1 MTESEDRFVEFLHQ
15 EARAYNQPPA
25 SVPRDAMWTAI
36 AAERRRRAAKHAQQR
51 IQLRWVV
58 GIAAVLVLGVAIGRL
73 TAPVVPAGPAV
84 VDNTPAEAGDDMMY
98 RTAARE
104 YFGRAEAV
112 LTMFR
117 ADARQ
122 GRPDGGASEVARELL
137 STNRLLLGS
146 PAADDPRMK
155 ELLEDLELVLL
166 QMAQLSAEQGTDPA
180 QFILQALEN
189 NSVLLR
195 LRNATPSTLAP
206 VSIQGAL

>member
-1 MTESEDRFVEFLHQ
+1 MTGPEDRFGEFIHQ
-15 EARAYNQPPA
+15 EARGYNEPPA
-25 SVPRDAMWTAI
+25 GVPRDAMWTAI

-73 TAPVVPAGPAV
+73 TAPAVPAGPAV
-84 VDNTPAEAGDDMMY
+84 ADHTPAEAGDDMMY

-122 GRPDGGASEVARELL
+122 GRPDGGASAIARELL

-146 PAADDPRMK
+146 PAAADPRMK
-155 ELLEDLELVLL
+155 DLLEDLELVLL
-166 QMAQLSAEQGTDPA
+166 QMAQFSVDQGIDPA
-180 QFILQALEN
+180 AFILQALEN

-195 LRNATPSTLAP
+195 LRAATPATLAP
-206 VSIQGAL
+206 VSVQGAL